1 MRCNRD
7 ISLEFESFI
16 ASLQTNRQNNILKIG
31 VSLQFDNEQSYI
43 VQYIV
48 YQCFAF
54 KCVDS
59 IHNYVR
65 YHKENI

>member
-31 VSLQFDNEQSYI
+31 VSLQFDNELCYI
-43 VQYIV
+43 VQYISV
-48 YQCFAF
+48 LHLNVLIVSIIMLGIIKKIF
-54 KCVDS
+54 KF
-59 IHNYVR
+59 
-65 YHKENI
+65 